1 MQSDFQN
8 EIKRANLNVPFSF
21 LNFLSIVI
29 PLLLQ
34 KDKEEICIAKNM
46 EKARNLICQVGTQHF
61 VFAHLNCFLFSAK
74 WSM

>member
-34 KDKEEICIAKNM
+34 KTKK
-46 EKARNLICQVGTQHF
+46 KYV
-61 VFAHLNCFLFSAK
+61 
-74 WSM
+74 